1 MKVVCYPSDVLRQ
14 KADKVTEFDESLR
27 QTARDMIET
36 MYNANGVGLAA
47 QQVGLTIR
55 MAVLNCDGEPGDE
68 RVLVNPEIVDSSGKL
83 TSEEGCLSFPGI
95 FTRIQRPAQIKVRYQ
110 DLDGN
115 EQTFEADGL
124 LARAV
129 QHELDHLD
137 GILLCDRMSR
147 VQQMASRRALKML
160 EARHRGDSNAFVG

>member
-14 KADKVTEFDESLR
+14 KADNVTEFDEALR

-36 MYNANGVGLAA
+36 MYAANGVGLAA

-55 MAVLNCDGEPGDE
+55 MAVLNCDGKPGDE
-68 RVLVNPEIVDSSGKL
+68 LVLVNPEIIDSSGKL

-95 FTRIQRPAQIKVRYQ
+95 FSKIQRAAQVKVRYQ

-115 EQTFEADGL
+115 EQTLEAGGL
-124 LARAV
+124 PARAV

-137 GILLCDRMSR
+137 GVLICDRMSR
-147 VQQMASRRALKML
+147 VQRMANRRALKML
-160 EARHRGDSNAFVG
+160 EARQRGDSNPFVG